1 MQHSSKHV
9 LFAALLGAIC
19 TTLTPAIASDIV
31 PTPKQS
37 RSVLIKN
44 ATVHTVSQGVLSNT
58 DVLIE
63 NGKITAV
70 GPQLTSQINSATA
83 KTNDT
88 QVVDASGKHLYPG
101 LIALDTSLG
110 LVEIE
115 MSRPTVDNAEV
126 GYINPQISTATAY
139 NPDSEL
145 IPTIRFN
152 GITHAQIVPSG
163 DGIAGQSVLVN
174 LDAWTIEDALTL
186 SAGQFHVYWPQ
197 IKRMPEDEKE
207 KAKAIEKNQQ
217 AIDQLNIAFEDGY
230 RYFLSDKA
238 KGKDNNKDED
248 PQSATNNLRWQAMLP
263 LYQGKATLF
272 AHADSVGQIEQV
284 IALTK
289 KYQFKLVIV
298 GGYDAWRLASS
309 LREVK
314 AGVIYPHTLSLP
326 KRKDEPVDLPFKI
339 PSLLANAGIPFALGF
354 SSDWNSRNLPYAA
367 GYSAAYGLTPEQALK
382 SITLDAAK
390 LLGVEDL
397 GAIAVGYQGSVVLSE
412 GDILDPMTNKIE
424 AIWIEGRQIDLNNRH
439 QQLYQ
444 KYLKR

>member
-1 MQHSSKHV
+1 MV
-9 LFAALLGAIC
+9 
-19 TTLTPAIASDIV
+19 PAH
-31 PTPKQS
+31 KQTQ
-37 RSVLIKN
+37 SVLIKN
-44 ATVHTVSQGVLSNT
+44 ATVHTVIQGVLTNT

-63 NGKITAV
+63 NGKISAL
-70 GPQLTSQINSATA
+70 GPQLS
-83 KTNDT
+83 TNTTEST

-115 MSRPTVDNAEV
+115 MVRPTVDNAEV
-126 GYINPQISTATAY
+126 GDVNPQISAASAY

-145 IPTIRFN
+145 LPTIRYN

-163 DGIAGQSVLVN
+163 NGLAGQSVVVD
-174 LDAWTIEDALTL
+174 LDAWTIEDALQP
-186 SAGQFHVYWPQ
+186 SEGQFHFYWPQ

-217 AIDQLNIAFEDGY
+217 AIDKLIIAFEDGY
-230 RYFLSDKA
+230 RYFLSQNAQDT
-238 KGKDNNKDED
+238 DNS
-248 PQSATNNLRWQAMLP
+248 PNLRWQAMLP

-272 AHADSVGQIEQV
+272 AHVDSVNQIEQV

-309 LREVK
+309 LREVN
-314 AGVIYPHTLSLP
+314 ASVIYPHTLSLP

-339 PSLLANAGIPFALGF
+339 PSLLANAGIPYALGF

-367 GYSAAYGLTPEQALK
+367 GYSAAYGVTPEQALK
-382 SITLDAAK
+382 SVTLDAAK
-390 LLGVEDL
+390 LLGISDL
-397 GAIAVGYQGSVVLSE
+397 GAIAVGYQGSVVLSD
-412 GDILDPMTNKIE
+412 GDILDPMSSKIE
-424 AIWIEGRQIDLNNRH
+424 SIWIEGRQIDLNNRH

>member
-1 MQHSSKHV
+1 MQHSSKPV
-9 LFAALLGAIC
+9 LFAALLGVIC
-19 TTLTPAIASDIV
+19 TTLAPVMANDIV

-70 GPQLTSQINSATA
+70 GPQLTNQINSATA
-83 KTNDT
+83 ETNDT
-88 QVVDASGKHLYPG
+88 QVVNASGKHLYPG

-174 LDAWTIEDALTL
+174 LDAWTIEDALTP

-238 KGKDNNKDED
+238 KGKDKTKDED

-309 LREVK
+309 LREVN
-314 AGVIYPHTLSLP
+314 ASVIYPHTLSLP

-397 GAIAVGYQGSVVLSE
+397 GAIAVGYQGSVVLSD

>member
-1 MQHSSKHV
+1 MHYSAKTF
-9 LFAALLGAIC
+9 LFTLLLATLC
-19 TTLTPAIASDIV
+19 TAPVMANNIV

-44 ATVHTVSQGVLSNT
+44 ATVHTVSQGVLNNT

-70 GPQLTSQINSATA
+70 GSQLSSQINNATA
-83 KTNDT
+83 ETSDT
-88 QVVDASGKHLYPG
+88 QIIDASGKHLYPG

-139 NPDSEL
+139 NADSEL

-163 DGIAGQSVLVN
+163 DGLAGQSVLVD
-174 LDAWTIEDALTL
+174 LDAWTIEDALTP

-207 KAKAIEKNQQ
+207 KAKAIEKNQL
-217 AIDQLNIAFEDGY
+217 ATDKLNIAFEDGY

-238 KGKDNNKDED
+238 NGKDKNQDKD

-309 LREVK
+309 LKEVN

-412 GDILDPMTNKIE
+412 GDILDPMTNRID

>member
-1 MQHSSKHV
+1 MKH
-9 LFAALLGAIC
+9 LPTSLLLSTLAI
-19 TTLTPAIASDIV
+19 TLSVQAHNLVPAH
-31 PTPKQS
+31 KQTQ
-37 RSVLIKN
+37 SVLIKN
-44 ATVHTVSQGVLSNT
+44 ATVHTVIQGVLTNT

-63 NGKITAV
+63 NGKISAL
-70 GPQLTSQINSATA
+70 GPQLSTNTTA
-83 KTNDT
+83 ST

-115 MSRPTVDNAEV
+115 MVRPTVDNAEV
-126 GYINPQISTATAY
+126 GDVNPQISAASAY

-145 IPTIRFN
+145 LPTIRYN

-163 DGIAGQSVLVN
+163 DGLAGQSVVVD
-174 LDAWTIEDALTL
+174 LDAWTIEDALQP
-186 SAGQFHVYWPQ
+186 SEGQFHVYWPQ

-217 AIDQLNIAFEDGY
+217 AIDKLITAFEDGY
-230 RYFLSDKA
+230 RYFLSQNAPDME
-238 KGKDNNKDED
+238 NT
-248 PQSATNNLRWQAMLP
+248 PNLRWQAMLP

-272 AHADSVGQIEQV
+272 AHVDSVNQIEQV

-309 LREVK
+309 LREVN
-314 AGVIYPHTLSLP
+314 ASVIYPHTLSLP

-339 PSLLANAGIPFALGF
+339 PSLLANAGIPYALGF

-367 GYSAAYGLTPEQALK
+367 GYSAAYGVTPEQALK
-382 SITLDAAK
+382 SVTLDAAK
-390 LLGVEDL
+390 LLGISDL
-397 GAIAVGYQGSVVLSE
+397 GAIAVGYQGSVVLSD
-412 GDILDPMTNKIE
+412 GDILDPMSSKIE
-424 AIWIEGRQIDLNNRH
+424 SIWIEGRQIDLNNRH